1 MEQIFLNKP
10 FRWSDIMRLAC
21 VCCFVGCAGCYNL
34 DVEHSMAFRGPN
46 GSLFGYS
53 VSLHSH
59 GNQKWILVGAP
70 VANSTFNPSI
80 ANPGAVY
87 RCNIKNTSEDCEQ
100 LSMGS
105 EKEVP
110 CGRTCQAE
118 RDNQWFGVSLSRQ
131 PQTDGYIVACGHRW
145 KNVFYTHGDHQNKLP
160 HGVCYKIQP
169 DLNSSSQPMT
179 PCYKDHQRKFGDNY
193 GSCQAGMSNFLMED
207 LIVIGAPGSFYWT
220 GSVLVYNTSDNTLHA
235 YVDDENV
242 VLYGS
247 YLGYSVGAGH
257 FIHPQGTEVVGGA
270 PQHGQTGK
278 AYIFTFKS
286 KYLSIVF
293 EASGKKLGSYFG
305 SSVCAVDLN
314 SDGLSDLLVGAPMYS
329 TVREEGRVYIYM
341 NLGNADMKELDFELV
356 GSDSYSARFGETIT
370 NLGDIDDD
378 GFPDVAIG
386 APQEDDLQGAIYI
399 YNGRK
404 KGISQSYSQR
414 ITGNINGNVFKM
426 FGQSVSGGIDVDGNG
441 YPDVAVGAFM
451 SDSAVV
457 LRTRVVVIVEASLI
471 LPPSVNRTKPECVEN
486 GQPAVCMNIT
496 LCFKIKGRDIP
507 GHIGFLYNLTADVHR
522 KAGFPSRFY
531 FIGNGT
537 SNCTSGKVEASHNR
551 VNCVTH
557 QAFMRKEIRDI
568 FTPIQFEAAY
578 QLGEHVV
585 KRDAPSLFPP
595 LRPILQQREEEENHV
610 RNKIQFA
617 RYCAWENCSTNLH
630 VSAKLG
636 LPQIH
641 ENKPYFALGNGKTVM
656 LNVTLYNAGDDAFQ
670 ASLHLRFPETLYFVK
685 VLDSEEKH
693 ISCEIAEDDQSVV
706 GLDCSIGHLYINSLT
721 KTDVTFLL
729 DVNKDSVPE
738 DLNIT
743 VNATCESAEG
753 ADLLHDNIA
762 TLILPLRYG
771 VDLNV
776 HGLVSPSSFVFEEMQ
791 DESDCFTKKFNYT
804 FTVVNVG
811 FSKAPGS
818 RLEINIPNSIAPRP
832 FKLFNV
838 LDIKTSLGECYLPNN
853 TKDCD
858 IPDTSFIEDVVFF
871 FSKTTSRQLYCV
883 KDDSSCLNI
892 FCDFGEME
900 TRMEATVQLQLELTP
915 LVLALGRTSIFYI
928 ETIADAFPK
937 QDTYVIELQK
947 YQFASIILEAHHD
960 QKPVRRVE
968 LSIVVVSLF
977 VGLCILLLLI
987 YILWKVGFFKRHLQ
1001 KKQEH
1006 RKSWDYVNKTKD
1018 VY

>member
-1 MEQIFLNKP
+1 MYLQRSRVF
-10 FRWSDIMRLAC
+10 
-21 VCCFVGCAGCYNL
+21 CF
-34 DVEHSMAFRGPN
+34 
-46 GSLFGYS
+46 
-53 VSLHSH
+53 
-59 GNQKWILVGAP
+59 KI
-70 VANSTFNPSI
+70 
-80 ANPGAVY
+80 
-87 RCNIKNTSEDCEQ
+87 
-100 LSMGS
+100 
-105 EKEVP
+105 
-110 CGRTCQAE
+110 
-118 RDNQWFGVSLSRQ
+118 
-131 PQTDGYIVACGHRW
+131 
-145 KNVFYTHGDHQNKLP
+145 P
-160 HGVCYKIQP
+160 H
-169 DLNSSSQPMT
+169 
-179 PCYKDHQRKFGDNY
+179 HQRKFGDSY

-220 GSVLVYNTSDNTLHA
+220 GSVLVYNTTDNTLHA
-235 YVDDENV
+235 YVDDDNV

-257 FIHPQGTEVVGGA
+257 FINPQGTEVVGGA

-278 AYIFTFKS
+278 AYIFTFVS

-386 APQEDDLQGAIYI
+386 APQEEDLQGAIYI

-441 YPDVAVGAFM
+441 YP
-451 SDSAVV
+451 
-457 LRTRVVVIVEASLI
+457 
-471 LPPSVNRTKPECVEN
+471 
-486 GQPAVCMNIT
+486 
-496 LCFKIKGRDIP
+496 
-507 GHIGFLYNLTADVHR
+507 GFLYNLTADVHR

-551 VNCVTH
+551 VDCVTH

-610 RNKIQFA
+610 RSKTQFA
-617 RYCAWENCSTNLH
+617 RYCAWENCSTNLQ

-685 VLDSEEKH
+685 VLDS
-693 ISCEIAEDDQSVV
+693 
-706 GLDCSIGHLYINSLT
+706 
-721 KTDVTFLL
+721 TDVTFLL

-743 VNATCESAEG
+743 VNASCESAEG

-771 VDLNV
+771 VDLSV

-791 DESDCFTKKFNYT
+791 DESDCFTEKFNYT

-838 LDIKTSLGECYLPNN
+838 LDIK
-853 TKDCD
+853 
-858 IPDTSFIEDVVFF
+858 
-871 FSKTTSRQLYCV
+871 
-883 KDDSSCLNI
+883 
-892 FCDFGEME
+892 
-900 TRMEATVQLQLELTP
+900 
-915 LVLALGRTSIFYI
+915 GRTSIFYI

-947 YQFASIILEAHHD
+947 YQFAS
-960 QKPVRRVE
+960 
-968 LSIVVVSLF
+968 
-977 VGLCILLLLI
+977 
-987 YILWKVGFFKRHLQ
+987 VGFFKRHLQ